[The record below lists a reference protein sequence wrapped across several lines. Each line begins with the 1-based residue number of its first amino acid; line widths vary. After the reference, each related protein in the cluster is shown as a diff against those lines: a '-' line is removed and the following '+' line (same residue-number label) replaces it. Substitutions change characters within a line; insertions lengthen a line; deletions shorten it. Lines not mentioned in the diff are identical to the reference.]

1 MKTEMTSGIFEDCL
15 VAEGNKEEKQYLL
28 LMTTTKSLFLISYCH
43 VTKECHRKVFHVHEC
58 SRNIQA
64 LPELITSLN
73 RQSTWIRY
81 KEMK

>member
-1 MKTEMTSGIFEDCL
+1 MKTEMASGIFEGCL
-15 VAEGNKEEKQYLL
+15 IAEGNEEEKQYLL

-43 VTKECHRKVFHVHEC
+43 VTEESHRKVFHVHEC
-58 SRNIQA
+58 SRSIRA
-64 LPELITSLN
+64 LPELITLN